1 MDARLKAGAA
11 MVDITPPLGVEIS
24 GYFEKRIA
32 RDIHDPLFS
41 KALILDD
48 GASKVAIVVCDLISV
63 ERKYLDNA
71 KNVIYERTGIPPS
84 NVLICCTHTH
94 TGPETGESW
103 YGGFLVNRISDAV
116 QLAVNRLTDAEIG
129 VEKEEEAKPLG
140 NRRFY
145 MKDGTI
151 WTNPGL
157 LNPNIVRPAG
167 PVDPEINVLCVRKPN
182 GSTIGLMANY
192 AMHYAGLSPTEKCE
206 DMYMISADYFGEF
219 SRIIQRMKGEEFV
232 AMLANGTCGD
242 VIMFDAIKP
251 HGKENK
257 FFGHAERVASL
268 LAGKSIWAWNQMNF
282 QKETRLAASMEEV
295 TIPRRIPTEEELKYA
310 SELASG
316 KIKAVNMRQCALKY
330 FFYPKID
337 YFLNAPK
344 HIKTWVQTIAIGDVA
359 AIIGLPGEIFVEHGL
374 KIKKESPFRYTFI
387 CELANDSIWYVPTLR
402 AFEEDG
408 DLRSSGSYETT
419 IGPNI
424 LAPEAGDII
433 VNSALKMMN
442 KLYET
447 VRK

>member
-1 MDARLKAGAA
+1 MNPWLKAGAA
-11 MVDITPPLGVEIS
+11 MMDITPPLGVEIS

-32 RDIHDPLFS
+32 KDIHDPLFS
-41 KALILDD
+41 KALVLDD
-48 GASKVAIVVCDLISV
+48 GTSKVAIVVCDLISA

-71 KNVIYERTGIPPS
+71 KNVIHKTTGIPPS

-94 TGPETGESW
+94 TGPETGETW
-103 YGGFLVNRISDAV
+103 YGEFLVRRIADAV
-116 QLAVNRLTDAEIG
+116 QLAVNRITDAELG
-129 VEKEEEAKPLG
+129 VEREEEARPLG
-140 NRRFY
+140 NRRFF

-151 WTNPGL
+151 WTNPGI

-219 SRIIQRMKGEEFV
+219 SRIIQRIRGEKFV
-232 AMLANGTCGD
+232 AMLANGTSGD
-242 VIMFDAIKP
+242 VIMFDATKP

-268 LAGKSIWAWNQMNF
+268 LAAKSVWAWNQMCF
-282 QKETRLAASMEEV
+282 QKETRLATSMEEV
-295 TIPRRIPTEEELKYA
+295 IVPRRFPTEEELKYA

-316 KIKAVNMRQCALKY
+316 EIKAMNMRQCALKY

-337 YFLNAPK
+337 YFLNAQK
-344 HIKTWVQTIAIGDVA
+344 NIKTWVQAIAIGDMA
-359 AIIGLPGEIFVEHGL
+359 IIIGLPGEIFVEHGL

-387 CELANDSIWYVPTLR
+387 CELANDSIWYVPTR
-402 AFEEDG
+402 TAFEEDG
-408 DLRSSGSYETT
+408 DLKSSGSYETT

-433 VNSALKMMN
+433 VNTTIRMMN
-442 KLYET
+442 KLYEK
-447 VRK
+447 VKE